1 MKKLRKHPSNLV
13 PDLKTCKKLPW
24 EDFQDVCFLWT
35 NPVDDGWEVSQGS
48 FCAGIPNSSGKPA
61 VFPAPTTE
69 ELLARLPGV
78 LLANFGQE
86 GVKASICKRL
96 IVSKTEFV
104 VTFKPIEV
112 RAETSQE
119 ALAQLYLK
127 LRRAMKFHEKRMK
140 EREVNGK

>member
-13 PDLKTCKKLPW
+13 PELKTCKKLPW
-24 EDFQDVCFLWT
+24 EDFQDVCLLWI
-35 NPVDDGWEVSQGS
+35 NPVGDGWEVSQGS
-48 FCAGIPNSSGKPA
+48 FCAGIPNSSEKPTT
-61 VFPAPTTE
+61 FPAPTTE
-69 ELLARLPGV
+69 ELLARLPGA
-78 LLANFGQE
+78 LLINYGQE
-86 GVKASICKRL
+86 VVKAAICKKL

-104 VTFKPIEV
+104 ETFKNIEV

-140 EREVNGK
+140 EREANGK